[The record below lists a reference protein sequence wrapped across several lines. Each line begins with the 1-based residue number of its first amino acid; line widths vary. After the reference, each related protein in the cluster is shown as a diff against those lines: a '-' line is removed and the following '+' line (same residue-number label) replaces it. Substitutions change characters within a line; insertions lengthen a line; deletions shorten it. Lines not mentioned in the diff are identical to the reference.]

1 MSASYEKVQGYKMTD
16 SDLRPTLG
24 DFSSIV
30 CFKAVVVG
38 IEDTLGSQA
47 AGVCLKAAGRKRGKD
62 LAESLGLTSGLSLEE
77 SRDAL
82 RKALGGEG
90 TRLCWIDSIEQD
102 GENFIVRVSETI
114 CSAGEEQGSDTQLS
128 FTLGAVHGAL
138 EVVTGA
144 KFRGKQVGSVL
155 RGDTHDVIKF
165 VPR

>member
-1 MSASYEKVQGYKMTD
+1 MEKKEED
-16 SDLRPTLG
+16 LLRPTLG

-62 LAESLGLTSGLSLEE
+62 LAESLGLEPGLGLSDA
-77 SRDAL
+77 RDAL
-82 RKALGGEG
+82 RAALGGEG
-90 TRLCWIDSIEQD
+90 TCLCWIDEIEQD
-102 GENFIVRVSETI
+102 GENYIVRVSETI
-114 CSAGEEQGSDTQLS
+114 CSAGEEQGSPRQLS

-144 KFRGKQVGSVL
+144 KFRGKQIGSVL
-155 RGDTHDVIKF
+155 RGDTHDVIRF